1 MFAKIKTL
9 LSRQDSFLR
18 NVAVLSSASVVA
30 QVINVLSMP
39 LISRLYSP
47 SDFGTLALFS
57 SVVGILSTVSGFRYY
72 LVIPLARTDRYL
84 HSLIWTSFI
93 FQSICVVLIAI
104 MVEVASRFIAGTAYS
119 VLIPYR
125 FLIPLGV
132 FCVGIY
138 SLLTQWAIREKEF
151 PLIAKT
157 KLTQTF
163 ARAAATLVCGLTGI
177 KPLGLLLGNI
187 LGQSFGSTSLLYKLI
202 SGSKKIQLSRLHIT
216 RASIY
221 YRKMFYYDTPG
232 ALLNM
237 SGAYLLPIIMAYF
250 FNPAVVGSFSM
261 AQNVLVLPSV
271 LIGTS
276 IGQVFRQKARDA
288 LYNGGVAQ
296 ISLKSASALMRIGC
310 FPVLAIG
317 FIAPE
322 LFSAVLGS
330 EWRQA
335 GVFALILGPWV
346 ALNFVYSPISSLCTV
361 MMLQKMEFVFVAFY
375 TATRLLSAYV
385 GKGDPFFAVTLIS
398 ITGSI
403 MMVVG
408 IYLILWKS
416 GVEKNQTIKT
426 LSIIFVEIF
435 LEICPFILILLICGF
450 KSCLLYKLIAVTLG
464 IFVYFFI
471 LFSKIVKSFL

>member
-30 QVINVLSMP
+30 QVINVLTMP
-39 LISRLYSP
+39 VFSRLYSP
-47 SDFGTLALFS
+47 SDFGTLSLFT
-57 SVVGILSTVSGFRYY
+57 SVVGLLATVSGFRYY

-93 FQSICVVLIAI
+93 FQSICVVLIVI
-104 MVEVASRFIAGTAYS
+104 MVEVASRFMAGTAYA

-132 FCVGIY
+132 LCVGTY
-138 SLLTQWAIREKEF
+138 SLLTQWAIRTKEF
-151 PLIAKT
+151 SLIAKT

-163 ARAAATLVCGLTGI
+163 ARAAVTLICGLTGI

-202 SGSKKIQLSRLHIT
+202 SGSKKIQFSHTHIA

-221 YRKMFYYDTPG
+221 YRKMLYYDTPG

-250 FNPAVVGSFSM
+250 FNHSVVGSFSM

-276 IGQVFRQKARDA
+276 IGQVFRQKASEA
-288 LYNGGVAQ
+288 FYHGSVAQ
-296 ISLKSASALMRIGC
+296 ISLKSVSALMRIGC
-310 FPVLAIG
+310 FPVLAIA

-322 LFSAVLGS
+322 LFSAVLGP

-335 GVFALILGPWV
+335 GVFALILGPWI
-346 ALNFVYSPISSLCTV
+346 ALNFVYGPLSSLYTII
-361 MMLQKMEFVFVAFY
+361 MLQKMGFVFVAFY
-375 TATRLLSAYV
+375 TATRLLSAYI
-385 GKGDPFFAVTLIS
+385 GKGNPLLAVTLIS
-398 ITGSI
+398 ITGSL

-408 IYLILWKS
+408 IYLLLWKS
-416 GVEKNQTIKT
+416 GVKKIKTIKT
-426 LSIIFVEIF
+426 LLIIFVEI
-435 LEICPFILILLICGF
+435 LIEICPFIMILVLFGF
-450 KSCLLYKLIAVTLG
+450 KTCILYKLIAVGWGGL
-464 IFVYFFI
+464 VYISI
-471 LFSKIVKSFL
+471 LYKKLLK